1 MSVLDSFL
9 WCVNLMTSIFHM
21 ASHFILHWEL
31 FSPGDCLIDCILVLI
46 WGYCLTL
53 YMEPNILHAN
63 RKISSGF
70 LLGMSFPLVPP
81 NIPFHD
87 DPIYLRIVQLGL
99 VHLVRHLFIKIVP
112 CNDVSEK

>member
-1 MSVLDSFL
+1 MT
-9 WCVNLMTSIFHM
+9 TSIFHM
-21 ASHFILHWEL
+21 DSYCIPHWGLLSQEAC
-31 FSPGDCLIDCILVLI
+31 FIDCILDLI
-46 WGYCLTL
+46 WGYCLTI